1 METSLE
7 GTVQRSSTAA
17 ATITER
23 AFDFLLPIRFTFM
36 DEQQTISVK
45 EGLKEQHTTYD
56 RYGEIAGF
64 GTMLLGTTTGISVA
78 KGGIRN
84 HKHRDS
90 CRSREGMEYNSSSA
104 QSLKITQKS
113 LIFIY
118 NFILILNLASFTGNI
133 LKCNFWGDIQ
143 RL

>member
-1 METSLE
+1 M
-7 GTVQRSSTAA
+7 GNIAGRQHST
-17 ATITER
+17 TITER

-90 CRSREGMEYNSSSA
+90 CRSRKTEWSTTVVVHRVSKSS
-104 QSLKITQKS
+104 KKS
-113 LIFIY
+113 HF
-118 NFILILNLASFTGNI
+118 
-133 LKCNFWGDIQ
+133 
-143 RL
+143 